1 MKRQSILM
9 FLITAIMAPSVL
21 AQQKTIGEY
30 IIGAFDWTGG
40 FFNEVTA
47 QGYESTRF
55 LMFVRL
61 ILVVVV
67 ITLFYTILHK
77 YIFKESKDKNKNI
90 VLSVALGLLTTIAM
104 PKEAI
109 SGIAQLYSGALMLVL
124 FGGIILG
131 GFYAIFWG
139 IKGEN
144 KGTYVLKA
152 MMSLGVVFLTSM
164 TISIFEKAPGAIRS
178 FDWLLVIVM
187 LIAIGGV
194 IVFALK
200 IVGSPGSNLGG
211 SRFTIPATPPSSGG
225 ASTPSPAPQT
235 PSKPKVIPDISHAQ
249 KALKE
254 LSADAVA
261 VQGATDFNSL
271 IQSLRA
277 VEAKAGELR
286 NEVIVVQNN
295 VTMPEFSQVDA
306 ELGTIIAGA
315 RELSA
320 IASRE
325 QLKPKPPSF
334 KQFRVQITRGRIL
347 GGGSVGNAIEDLNSR
362 CIALNALLIKM
373 LNGTQR

>member
-144 KGTYVLKA
+144 RGTYILKA
-152 MMSLGVVFLTSM
+152 LMCAGVVFLTSM

-178 FDWLLVIVM
+178 FDWLLVIIM
-187 LIAIGGV
+187 LIAIGGGLS
-194 IVFALK
+194 FALK
-200 IVGSPGSNLGG
+200 VVGTSPSGSGFFSG
-211 SRFTIPATPPSSGG
+211 IISRRPSDPSSPSSSG
-225 ASTPSPAPQT
+225 ASTPKATPKAVVDTSDAENLSQT
-235 PSKPKVIPDISHAQ
+235 TIGLLSQIKSTDLKVFRFAFDNMKNNIARLNGALSIFVRQRPDLSSVYMGVSKQLGVIEKECESLNFGINE
-249 KALKE
+249 KLKNNPTWGFTE
-254 LSADAVA
+254 LQNKPVKGSTIPVA
-261 VQGATDFNSL
+261 TRVNYLENTIRTLITGDVQAL
-271 IQSLRA
+271 IQY
-277 VEAKAGELR
+277 AK
-286 NEVIVVQNN
+286 
-295 VTMPEFSQVDA
+295 
-306 ELGTIIAGA
+306 
-315 RELSA
+315 
-320 IASRE
+320 
-325 QLKPKPPSF
+325 
-334 KQFRVQITRGRIL
+334 
-347 GGGSVGNAIEDLNSR
+347 
-362 CIALNALLIKM
+362 
-373 LNGTQR
+373 QR

>member
-1 MKRQSILM
+1 ML
-9 FLITAIMAPSVL
+9 LITAIMAPSVF

-30 IIGAFDWTGG
+30 IISAFDWTGG
-40 FFNEVTA
+40 FFNEVTS

-67 ITLFYTILHK
+67 ITLFYTLLHK

-90 VLSVALGLLTTIAM
+90 VLSIALGLLTTIAL

-109 SGIAQLYSGALMLVL
+109 SGIAQLYSGALMLVM
-124 FGGIILG
+124 FGAIILG

-144 KGTYVLKA
+144 RGTYILKA
-152 MMSLGVVFLTSM
+152 MMSLGVVFLTTM
-164 TISIFEKAPGAIRS
+164 TISIFEKAPETIQS
-178 FDWLLVIVM
+178 FDWLLVIIM

-200 IVGSPGSNLGG
+200 VIGSSPASNLGG

-235 PSKPKVIPDISHAQ
+235 PAKPKVIPDISHAQ

-254 LSADAVA
+254 LRADAVSL
-261 VQGATDFNSL
+261 QGVTDFNSL
-271 IQSLRA
+271 ISLLGA
-277 VEAKAGELR
+277 LEAKAGELR

-295 VTMPEFSQVDA
+295 VTMPEFGQVDA
-306 ELGTIIAGA
+306 EIGTIMSGTKELA
-315 RELSA
+315 RL
-320 IASRE
+320 ASE
-325 QLKPKPPSF
+325 QQTKPNPPTF
-334 KQFRVQITRGRIL
+334 EQFRVQMVRGRLL
-347 GGGSVGNAIEDLNSR
+347 GGGSVGNAIEELNSR
-362 CIALNALLIKM
+362 CTALNSIVVKM

>member
-9 FLITAIMAPSVL
+9 LLITAIMAPSVF

-30 IIGAFDWTGG
+30 IISAFDWTGG
-40 FFNEVTA
+40 FFNEITS

-77 YIFKESKDKNKNI
+77 YVFREARDKNKNI

-144 KGTYVLKA
+144 RATYILKTLMCA
-152 MMSLGVVFLTSM
+152 GVVFLTSM

-178 FDWLLVIVM
+178 FDWLLVLVM
-187 LIAIGGV
+187 IIALGGGLG
-194 IVFALK
+194 FALK
-200 IVGSPGSNLGG
+200 IIGTSPSGSGFFSGIFSRGPGTPS
-211 SRFTIPATPPSSGG
+211 SPPSSGG
-225 ASTPSPAPQT
+225 ASTPKATPKAVVDTSDAENLSQT
-235 PSKPKVIPDISHAQ
+235 TIGLLSQIKSTDLKVFRFAFDNMKNNIARLNGALSIFVRQRPDLSSVYMGVSKQLGVIEKECESLNFGINE
-249 KALKE
+249 KLKNNPTWGFTE
-254 LSADAVA
+254 LQNKPVKGSTIPVA
-261 VQGATDFNSL
+261 TRVNYLENTIRTLITGDVQAL
-271 IQSLRA
+271 IQY
-277 VEAKAGELR
+277 AK
-286 NEVIVVQNN
+286 
-295 VTMPEFSQVDA
+295 
-306 ELGTIIAGA
+306 
-315 RELSA
+315 
-320 IASRE
+320 
-325 QLKPKPPSF
+325 
-334 KQFRVQITRGRIL
+334 
-347 GGGSVGNAIEDLNSR
+347 
-362 CIALNALLIKM
+362 
-373 LNGTQR
+373 QR